1 MAKKITVNMVLTA
14 EDSFDEGITYNDAE
28 EFIEAV
34 NNGWLKGFFPE
45 LNVDIKAAKVTEV

>member
-14 EDSFDEGITYNDAE
+14 EDSVDEGITFNVAE
-28 EFIEAV
+28 EFIEAIKH
-34 NNGWLKGFFPE
+34 GWLKSYFPG